1 MLCFKRD
8 FQDKTISLSLLIL
21 LSDYQTAFKLPS
33 ESSIGFDR
41 FSLNSC
47 QHSTSPVTWT
57 SHQTKHTRT
66 ELTEQR
72 HSRQGSLLEGNFC
85 PSANTLDSYSHCSHL
100 QDWKLLEIFQLSW
113 KKPPKTSWYLIPR
126 PPLCSQKELDWC
138 RCETEWGFEGW
149 LPWATVSSAMH
160 RVSTRQDGTGEGRT
174 IHITILEEN
183 IHTEDKL

>member
-1 MLCFKRD
+1 MLCFQRD
-8 FQDKTISLSLLIL
+8 FQDKTSSLSRLIL

-33 ESSIGFDR
+33 ESSMGFDR
-41 FSLNSC
+41 FSLNEC
-47 QHSTSPVTWT
+47 QHSTSPATWT

-100 QDWKLLEIFQLSW
+100 QDWKFLEIFLLYW
-113 KKPPKTSWYLIPR
+113 KNLQRPHVILYLVF
-126 PPLCSQKELDWC
+126 KEGVGLMQVWNWN
-138 RCETEWGFEGW
+138 EWGYEGW

-160 RVSTRQDGTGEGRT
+160 RVSTRQGGTGEGWT
-174 IHITILEEN
+174 SHITILEEN
-183 IHTEDKL
+183 IHAKDKL